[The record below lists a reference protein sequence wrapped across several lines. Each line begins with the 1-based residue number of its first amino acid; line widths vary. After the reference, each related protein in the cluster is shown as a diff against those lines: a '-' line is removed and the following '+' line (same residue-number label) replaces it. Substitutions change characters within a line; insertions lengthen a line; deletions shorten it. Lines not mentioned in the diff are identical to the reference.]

1 MRTKAIN
8 IIAILVLAMALMAS
22 CGGKKDGNKL
32 ELDVTNAKVEG
43 DSAEVISIVD
53 GKYTIVGTEKGQM
66 GQELYIKVKLRL
78 ERPVNAAYNQVFF
91 TSPFH
96 GIMILDKNNLPM
108 LENPLPVQD
117 PDALLKFITEGKA
130 GDEKEISFAF
140 TMLNEEQFKK
150 ILSEAVTIKF
160 SGMSYNINDIIP
172 PAEDSQQT
180 VSEDAAVS
188 DEGETAEGVDEG
200 GSESSEDVDELLADY
215 EQYYDSYIKMIRKAN
230 KGDVTALADYADMLQ
245 KLQEIGNKI
254 ENVKGD
260 LDAKQ
265 LAAFNRIHNKLLKAA
280 QEMH

>member
-1 MRTKAIN
+1 MKTKAIN
-8 IIAILVLAMALMAS
+8 LIAILMLAMALMAS

-43 DSAEVISIVD
+43 DSADVISIVD

-78 ERPVNAAYNQVFF
+78 ERPVKAAYNQVFF

-160 SGMSYNINDIIP
+160 SGMSYSINDMIS
-172 PAEDSQQT
+172 PAEDSQQA
-180 VSEDAAVS
+180 VSEDVAAAD
-188 DEGETAEGVDEG
+188 DEPSESVDEG
-200 GSESSEDVDELLADY
+200 GSESSEDIDELLADY
-215 EQYYDSYIKMIRKAN
+215 EQYYDSYIKMMKKAQ
-230 KGDVTALADYADMLQ
+230 KGDMTALADYADMLQ
-245 KLQEIGNKI
+245 KAQEIGNKL

-260 LDAKQ
+260 LSAKQ
-265 LAAFNRIHNKLLKAA
+265 LATFNRIQNKLMKAA